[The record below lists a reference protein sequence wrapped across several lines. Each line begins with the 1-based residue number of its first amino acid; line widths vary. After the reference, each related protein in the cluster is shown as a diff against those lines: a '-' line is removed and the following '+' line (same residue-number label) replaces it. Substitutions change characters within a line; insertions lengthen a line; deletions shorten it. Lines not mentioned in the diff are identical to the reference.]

1 MEHLKKKNNK
11 NLISKMSAMRDDPTL
26 VYQYNLEKLP
36 TDIYLRTKQGT
47 ISPFSILLSHDE
59 HTPWWI
65 DPAPSEKDD
74 GQARFYPFLFTSA
87 L

>member
-1 MEHLKKKNNK
+1 MVHFNKKKNK
-11 NLISKMSAMRDDPTL
+11 SQISKMSAIKDNRNL
-26 VYQYNLEKLP
+26 VFQYNVGKKENSG
-36 TDIYLRTKQGT
+36 IYLRTKHGT

-74 GQARFYPFLFTSA
+74 
-87 L
+87 